1 MKIARKY
8 TTAGTDPFGSV
19 NWVKRSSRITNPD
32 GSVVFEMKDAEVP
45 ESWSQLATDIMV
57 SKYFRKAGVPED
69 GGPNGIPADSGAEG
83 VPLPVPARRDHP
95 LPRGEGARRT
105 GPERSAKQVIHR
117 LAGCWRYWGEKHGYF
132 DTAEDAQ
139 AFYDEIVHMLVHQVA
154 APNSP
159 QWFNTGL
166 NWAYGIT
173 GPAQGHFIAD
183 PETGEVK
190 LASDTYTHPQP
201 HACFIQSVVDDLV
214 NEGGIMDL
222 WVREARLFKYG
233 SGTGTNFSKLRAENE
248 PLSGGGKSSGLMS
261 WLRIGDRAAGA
272 IKSGGTT
279 RRAAKMVCLDIDH
292 PDIEQFINWKVREE
306 IKVAAMVEGMRHLP
320 GDQRETAERLGL
332 KLDYDFNGEAYY
344 TVSGQNSNNSV
355 RITDDYF
362 DALDRDGDWPLHWR
376 VAKNAD
382 GSDVARKVKARA
394 LWDQVAYAAWRCA
407 DPGTQFDSTI
417 NAWHTCPQSGR
428 INASNPCVTGDTLV
442 ATTEGLRRIDA
453 LVGRTV
459 EVIAG
464 DGKPSFATRVLKTGT
479 KPVFTLKTRAGYSV
493 RLTADHRVRT
503 ANRGDVPACDLTVDD
518 RVELLPQGFG
528 SDFIPL
534 ELAELTGAAL
544 GDGCITRGEMQ
555 DHLFVTLSSDERAIA
570 EVLRGH
576 IDWCKEWLG
585 EQTDRRSKRPTG
597 IVETTTGLRTGTSVQ
612 LLLDQIARF
621 AVLDRGSE
629 GKAFTGNAFRLDRPS
644 QAAMLRGLFTTDGT
658 VADYGEKSHYV
669 SLDSTSV
676 DLLRQVQMLLLGFG
690 IKSKL
695 YENRRAIHQTTGL
708 LPDGRGG
715 SAEYAV
721 RQVHSLRVSRSSR
734 VLFEREIGFL
744 PSSAKAA
751 RLAALNA
758 KKSTYSDRLI
768 DRVASLD
775 PAGVEDVYD
784 LTEPRTSHFVANGIV
799 IHNCSEYMFLD
810 NTACNLASINLLK
823 FYDPATRTFEVEKYE
838 HAIDLWTVVLEISVL
853 MASFPS
859 REIAQLSYRYR
870 TLGLGYAN
878 IGALLMQ
885 AGIPY
890 DSDEARALGGI
901 LTAVLTGRSYRVSAL
916 MAQEMGPFA
925 GFTKNQKDMLRIIR
939 NHRRAAHGVKR
950 DASEYESLR
959 IRPIPVDHDLVH
971 AGRLNVANAPALLRH
986 AVGAW
991 DDALDLGKKH
1001 GFRNAQVTVIAPTGT
1016 IGLLMDCDT
1025 TGVEPDFALVKFKK
1039 LAGGGYFKIANQS
1052 LDPALRA
1059 LGYPEA
1065 QVKEIL
1071 RYVMG
1076 ALSLEVPMPAADGPG
1091 RLEITFAAW
1100 LREAGLK
1107 DEDLAR
1113 IETALPGVFEIG
1125 FAFTPWALGDEALKR
1140 CHVDVNKARSDAG
1153 FNLLRHM
1160 GLTAAQIEAL
1170 NESVCGTQTVEGAP
1184 HLRREHLA
1192 VFDCANTCGKKG
1204 RRFIATEGHIRM
1216 MAAAQ
1221 SFISGAISKTIN
1233 LPNNATVED
1242 IKAAYRLS
1250 WESGLKANALYRD
1263 GCKLSQ
1269 PLSTKSDDGPAAG
1282 TASLAGSAPDVRLL
1296 SEPEDEDEL
1305 AEAREEVAAEMREV
1319 VYAAGAGDT
1328 AAASRLVERIAHR
1341 PLRRR
1346 LPETRRSITHKFNI
1360 AGHEGYLTVGLYEDA
1375 TPGELFITMAKE
1387 GSTIGG
1393 LMDSLGTATSVALQ
1407 YGVPVESLVKK
1418 FTHQRFEPAGMTT
1431 NRDIPFAKSLVDYIF
1446 RWMGMEFIPG
1456 YREANAPRRA
1466 GDEAGTGDIGSD
1478 GEAVRITAVARPAPV
1493 TRAVPEAPPSSR
1505 VVRSARGR
1513 VEAHPA
1519 SARAGTNGP
1528 AIVSATSAEFVIE
1541 TEDGAAV
1548 AGACSALSIA
1558 MIDAQGDAPA
1568 CEVCGTIT
1576 VRSGACYKCLNCGH
1590 SMGCS

>member
-8 TTAGTDPFGSV
+8 TAAGTDPFGSV
-19 NWVKRSSRITNPD
+19 NSVKRSSRITNPD

-69 GGPNGIPADSGAEG
+69 GGPNGVAALAGTEG
-83 VPLPVPARRDHP
+83 QRDK
-95 LPRGEGARRT
+95 GTEGKAGKAKT

-117 LAGCWRYWGEKHGYF
+117 LAGCWRHWGEQHGYF
-132 DTAEDAQ
+132 DTGEDAE

-173 GPAQGHFIAD
+173 GPAQGHFVAD

-201 HACFIQSVVDDLV
+201 HACFIQSVTDDLV

-306 IKVAAMVEGMRHLP
+306 IKVAAMVEGLRHLP
-320 GDQRETAERLGL
+320 GDQRDTAERLGL
-332 KLDYDFNGEAYY
+332 RLDYDFNGEAYY

-355 RITDDYF
+355 RITDDFF
-362 DALDRDGDWPLHWR
+362 DALDRDGDWALRWR

-428 INASNPCVTGDTLV
+428 INASNPC
-442 ATTEGLRRIDA
+442 
-453 LVGRTV
+453 
-459 EVIAG
+459 
-464 DGKPSFATRVLKTGT
+464 
-479 KPVFTLKTRAGYSV
+479 
-493 RLTADHRVRT
+493 
-503 ANRGDVPACDLTVDD
+503 
-518 RVELLPQGFG
+518 
-528 SDFIPL
+528 
-534 ELAELTGAAL
+534 
-544 GDGCITRGEMQ
+544 
-555 DHLFVTLSSDERAIA
+555 
-570 EVLRGH
+570 
-576 IDWCKEWLG
+576 
-585 EQTDRRSKRPTG
+585 
-597 IVETTTGLRTGTSVQ
+597 
-612 LLLDQIARF
+612 
-621 AVLDRGSE
+621 
-629 GKAFTGNAFRLDRPS
+629 
-644 QAAMLRGLFTTDGT
+644 
-658 VADYGEKSHYV
+658 
-669 SLDSTSV
+669 
-676 DLLRQVQMLLLGFG
+676 
-690 IKSKL
+690 
-695 YENRRAIHQTTGL
+695 
-708 LPDGRGG
+708 
-715 SAEYAV
+715 
-721 RQVHSLRVSRSSR
+721 
-734 VLFEREIGFL
+734 
-744 PSSAKAA
+744 
-751 RLAALNA
+751 
-758 KKSTYSDRLI
+758 
-768 DRVASLD
+768 
-775 PAGVEDVYD
+775 
-784 LTEPRTSHFVANGIV
+784 
-799 IHNCSEYMFLD
+799 SEYMFLD

-823 FYDPATRTFEVEKYE
+823 FYDPATRTFDVEKYE

-901 LTAVLTGRSYRVSAL
+901 LTAVLTGRSYRASAL

-925 GFTKNQKDMLRIIR
+925 GFTKNQKDMLRVVR

-959 IRPIPVDHDLVH
+959 IRPMPIDHDLVH

-991 DDALDLGKKH
+991 DDALDFGKKH
-1001 GFRNAQVTVIAPTGT
+1001 GYRNAQVTVIAPTGT

-1052 LDPALRA
+1052 LEPALRA
-1059 LGYPEA
+1059 LGYTDA
-1065 QVKEIL
+1065 QVKDIL

-1076 ALSLEVPMPAADGPG
+1076 ALSLDVPMPAAEGPG
-1091 RLEITFAAW
+1091 NIEITFAAW

-1113 IETALPGVFEIG
+1113 IEASLPSVFELG

-1153 FNLLRHM
+1153 FNLLRHL

-1170 NESVCGTQTVEGAP
+1170 NESVCGTQTVEGSP

-1233 LPNNATVED
+1233 LPGNATVED

-1269 PLSTKSDDGPAAG
+1269 PLSTKSDDGAAAG
-1282 TASLAGSAPDVRLL
+1282 TASVAGSAPDVRLL
-1296 SEPEDEDEL
+1296 SEPEEEDEL
-1305 AEAREEVAAEMREV
+1305 VDAREEVAAEMREV
-1319 VYAAGAGDT
+1319 VLLAAGNGDPE
-1328 AAASRLVERIAHR
+1328 AATRLVERIAHR
-1341 PLRRR
+1341 PMRRR
-1346 LPETRRSITHKFNI
+1346 LPDTRRSITHKFNI
-1360 AGHEGYLTVGLYEDA
+1360 AGHEGYLTVGLYEDGA
-1375 TPGELFITMAKE
+1375 PGELFITMAKE

-1393 LMDSLGTATSVALQ
+1393 LMDSLGTATSVSLQ

-1456 YREANAPRRA
+1456 YREANAPRRV
-1466 GDEAGTGDIGSD
+1466 GDEAGIGDVGSD
-1478 GEAVRITAVARPAPV
+1478 GEALRLAAAARPAPV
-1493 TRAVPEAPPSSR
+1493 ARSAPEPSLPGR
-1505 VVRSARGR
+1505 VVRTARAR

-1519 SARAGTNGP
+1519 SGRGSANGP
-1528 AIVSATSAEFVIE
+1528 ALVSASAAEFVVE
-1541 TEDGAAV
+1541 TEDGLTAV
-1548 AGACSALSIA
+1548 GACSALSIA